1 MSVATQIEKP
11 KPSRPRYGW
20 VIVAVM
26 MLVQTVSSGLGFYNM
41 SVYINRLAV
50 QLSVPLAD
58 ISFAVSLFFVVGGVA
73 GLFVAE
79 LLNRFHVRTLMIV
92 GALVSG
98 VAIAAVGWATELWQV
113 YALFTVFGIGNAGI
127 SIVIATTLITQWF
140 PGPERSM
147 ALAMTSTGLSLGGVV
162 LTPYSAYLMNT
173 IGIAETMP
181 ILGLILVGIIVP
193 LSLFIRQVEKP
204 AQVVPGTPADQHVE
218 SNVGATQF
226 AQAVNSRFFV
236 LLAGAYILIMA
247 AQVGGI
253 AHLYSRVETLAG
265 FTYAAY
271 AVQALS
277 ISSISGRFLG
287 GWLVS
292 RIPIRR
298 FAFANLSIQA
308 LGLTFIAIAPNG
320 VLVVVA
326 AGIFGLSVGNL
337 LMTQPLWL
345 AEVYATN
352 IYAKVFARANAISVL
367 GLAVGPYF
375 MGWVFDNFV
384 DGQSYF
390 WPYMAAVIC
399 SVIAFAIVFVAS
411 SSPVLATKGISG
423 TDEVG

>member
-1 MSVATQIEKP
+1 VSVITPPKEP
-11 KPSRPRYGW
+11 KPNKLQYGW
-20 VIVAVM
+20 VIVGVM

-58 ISFAVSLFFVVGGVA
+58 ISFAVSLFFVVGGIA

-98 VAIAAVGWATELWQV
+98 VAIGAVGWATQLWQV
-113 YALFTVFGIGNAGI
+113 YALFAIFGIGNAGI

-173 IGIAETMP
+173 IGLGQTMP
-181 ILGLILVGIIVP
+181 ILGLILIGAIVP
-193 LSLFIRQVEKP
+193 LSLFIRQVAKP
-204 AQVVPGTPADQHVE
+204 TVDTLPNQGGSVANGGFDRNLF
-218 SNVGATQF
+218 S
-226 AQAVNSRFFV
+226 QAVNSRFFI

-253 AHLYSRVETLAG
+253 AHLYSRVESLAG

-277 ISSISGRFLG
+277 ICSISGRFLG

-292 RIPIRR
+292 RIPIRW
-298 FAFANLSIQA
+298 FALGNLTLQA
-308 LGLTFIAIAPNG
+308 LGLTFIALAPTG
-320 VLVVVA
+320 TWAVVA
-326 AGIFGLSVGNL
+326 AGFFGLSVGNL

-345 AEVYATN
+345 AEVYATS
-352 IYAKVFARANAISVL
+352 IYAKVFARANALSVL

-375 MGWVFDNFV
+375 IGWAFDNFGA
-384 DGQSYF
+384 GQSYF
-390 WPYMAAVIC
+390 WPYMAAVAC
-399 SVIAFAIVFVAS
+399 SIFAFAIVLVAS
-411 SSPVLATKGISG
+411 SSPVLAHQ
-423 TDEVG
+423 EAL

>member
-1 MSVATQIEKP
+1 M
-11 KPSRPRYGW
+11 
-20 VIVAVM
+20 
-26 MLVQTVSSGLGFYNM
+26 
-41 SVYINRLAV
+41 
-50 QLSVPLAD
+50 
-58 ISFAVSLFFVVGGVA
+58 
-73 GLFVAE
+73 
-79 LLNRFHVRTLMIV
+79 
-92 GALVSG
+92 
-98 VAIAAVGWATELWQV
+98 
-113 YALFTVFGIGNAGI
+113 
-127 SIVIATTLITQWF
+127 
-140 PGPERSM
+140 
-147 ALAMTSTGLSLGGVV
+147 
-162 LTPYSAYLMNT
+162 
-173 IGIAETMP
+173 
-181 ILGLILVGIIVP
+181 
-193 LSLFIRQVEKP
+193 
-204 AQVVPGTPADQHVE
+204 
-218 SNVGATQF
+218 
-226 AQAVNSRFFV
+226 
-236 LLAGAYILIMA
+236 
-247 AQVGGI
+247 
-253 AHLYSRVETLAG
+253 
-265 FTYAAY
+265 
-271 AVQALS
+271 
-277 ISSISGRFLG
+277 
-287 GWLVS
+287 S

>member
-1 MSVATQIEKP
+1 VSLTTQSKDLQP
-11 KPSRPRYGW
+11 NKRHYGW
-20 VIVAVM
+20 VIVVVM

-41 SVYINRLAV
+41 SVYINRLSV

-58 ISFAVSLFFVVGGVA
+58 ISFAVSLFFVVGGIA

-79 LLNRFHVRTLMIV
+79 LLNRFHVRTLVIA
-92 GALVSG
+92 GAIVSG
-98 VAIAAVGWATELWQV
+98 VAIAAVGWATQLWQV
-113 YALFTVFGIGNAGI
+113 YALFAIFGVGNAGI

-173 IGIAETMP
+173 IGLGETMP
-181 ILGLILVGIIVP
+181 ILGLILIGSIVP

-204 AQVVPGTPADQHVE
+204 AADTQANE
-218 SNVGATQF
+218 SGSGGFDSNLF
-226 AQAVNSRFFV
+226 RQAVNSRFFG

-253 AHLYSRVETLAG
+253 AHLYNRVETLAG

-277 ISSISGRFLG
+277 ICSISGRFFG
-287 GWLVS
+287 GWLVT
-292 RIPIRR
+292 RIPIRW
-298 FAFANLSIQA
+298 FALGNLSMQA
-308 LGLTFIAIAPNG
+308 LGLTFIALASNG
-320 VLVVVA
+320 ALAVVA
-326 AGIFGLSVGNL
+326 AGFFGLSVGNL

-345 AEVYATN
+345 AEVYAIS
-352 IYAKVFARANAISVL
+352 IYAKVFARANALSVL

-375 MGWVFDNFV
+375 IGWAFDTIGA
-384 DGQSYF
+384 GQSYF
-390 WPYMAAVIC
+390 WPYMAAVVC
-399 SVIAFAIVFVAS
+399 SIFAFAIVFVAS
-411 SSPVLATKGISG
+411 ASPVLANQETS
-423 TDEVG
+423 ESNNAC

>member
-204 AQVVPGTPADQHVE
+204 AQVVQGTPADQHVE
-218 SNVGATQF
+218 ILHMLI
-226 AQAVNSRFFV
+226 NS
-236 LLAGAYILIMA
+236 
-247 AQVGGI
+247 
-253 AHLYSRVETLAG
+253 
-265 FTYAAY
+265 
-271 AVQALS
+271 
-277 ISSISGRFLG
+277 
-287 GWLVS
+287 
-292 RIPIRR
+292 
-298 FAFANLSIQA
+298 
-308 LGLTFIAIAPNG
+308 
-320 VLVVVA
+320 
-326 AGIFGLSVGNL
+326 
-337 LMTQPLWL
+337 
-345 AEVYATN
+345 
-352 IYAKVFARANAISVL
+352 
-367 GLAVGPYF
+367 
-375 MGWVFDNFV
+375 
-384 DGQSYF
+384 
-390 WPYMAAVIC
+390 
-399 SVIAFAIVFVAS
+399 
-411 SSPVLATKGISG
+411 
-423 TDEVG
+423 

>member
-1 MSVATQIEKP
+1 VSVVTHSKESP
-11 KPSRPRYGW
+11 PSKRHYGW

-50 QLSVPLAD
+50 QLNVPLAD
-58 ISFAVSLFFVVGGVA
+58 ISFAVSLFFVVGGIA

-79 LLNRFHVRTLMIV
+79 LLNRFNVRTLMIV
-92 GALVSG
+92 GAIVSG
-98 VAIAAVGWATELWQV
+98 IAIGAVGWATKLWQV
-113 YALFTVFGIGNAGI
+113 YALFTIFGIGNAGI

-173 IGIAETMP
+173 IGLGETMP
-181 ILGLILVGIIVP
+181 ILGLILIGSIVP

-204 AQVVPGTPADQHVE
+204 AVDAQIGPVGEV
-218 SNVGATQF
+218 SNGGFDRVLF
-226 AQAVNSRFFV
+226 SKAVNSRFFV

-277 ISSISGRFLG
+277 ICSISGRFFG

-292 RIPIRR
+292 RIPIRW
-298 FAFANLSIQA
+298 FALSNLSIQA
-308 LGLTFIAIAPNG
+308 LGLTFIALAPSG
-320 VLVVVA
+320 TLAVVA
-326 AGIFGLSVGNL
+326 AGVFGLSVGNL

-345 AEVYATN
+345 AEVYATS
-352 IYAKVFARANAISVL
+352 IYTKVIARANALSVL

-375 MGWVFDNFV
+375 IGWAFDNFGA
-384 DGQSYF
+384 GQSYF
-390 WPYMAAVIC
+390 WPYMAAVAC
-399 SVIAFAIVFVAS
+399 SIFAFAIVFVAS
-411 SSPVLATKGISG
+411 FSPVLASQAAAKKA
-423 TDEVG
+423 D